1 MDSSETTKTTPP
13 PPDAPFKKWTDCSK
27 ALKQLAVPASDE
39 ERNAF
44 EARILQSGQKLQI
57 AFEFLWWIQGV
68 KGAGRYRW
76 LEPLMLQLLGG
87 GAEEPRLTA
96 LPTPADAGKW
106 VFEEL
111 KDVNTSTEWKS
122 YVASGRHLW
131 LLHVILKARTNKP
144 TLVEAL
150 LALTECIAHYQSTTA
165 EGKPK
170 KTKVQPEESQWIARL
185 LKARIPA
192 KLDLPK
198 GFNETLFALNST
210 ASLSEDLRSESNGLR
225 SQLERVQAALK
236 EEEAAHAETGR
247 REEKLKTELDNERS
261 ELQKVRK
268 ELEEEKMHTIRSG
281 GFGGVAKRETVN
293 QVLSDVRRGVV
304 SRLENIRRY
313 ADREKPDGGEIVEL
327 VSEIERH
334 LAGVE
339 ERIKS

>member
-44 EARILQSGQKLQI
+44 VARIHQSGQKLQI

-76 LEPLMLQLLGG
+76 LEPHMLQLLGG

-96 LPTPADAGKW
+96 LPNPADAGKW

-111 KDVNTSTEWKS
+111 KDINTPVEWKN

-198 GFNETLFALNST
+198 GFIETLFALNSA
-210 ASLSEDLRSESNGLR
+210 ASLSVDLRSESNGLR
-225 SQLERVQAALK
+225 SQLERVQSTLI
-236 EEEAAHAETGR
+236 EEEAAHAETR
-247 REEKLKTELDNERS
+247 QREEKLKTELDNERN
-261 ELQKVRK
+261 ELEKVRK
-268 ELEEEKMHTIRSG
+268 ELEEEKEHTIRSA
-281 GFGGVAKRETVN
+281 GFGDMAKRETVKK
-293 QVLSDVRRGVV
+293 VLSEVRRGLTL
-304 SRLENIRRY
+304 RLENIRLF
-313 ADREKPDGGEIVEL
+313 ADRENPNRDEIVAL
-327 VSEIERH
+327 VTEIERH

-339 ERIKS
+339 ERISL